1 MNKNIRQYALHSLTE
16 FINSDLK
23 EYSSKRNYDYGP
35 NNRKNTSNLSK
46 FITHGILTEK
56 EIIKHSLAKFKYEVV
71 EKFIQEI
78 LWRIYWKGWLEKR
91 SAVWSDYLKNLNKLK
106 KELNCDQNYTNAING
121 NTDISCFNDWIHE
134 LKKYGYLHNHTRM
147 WFASIWIFTL
157 KLPWELGAEIFMKY
171 LYDGDYAS
179 NTLSWRW
186 VAGLQTK
193 GKHYVAQSWNI
204 QKFTNNKYSN
214 IKLVENPLPMNENQ
228 IYKEAFLDFQN
239 IDVKQYDNFVIFENN
254 LSAENFDLFLDFKNI
269 FIVKNI
275 NHRKLDYDKKVMD
288 FKTKLIEDQ
297 LSRIENVKPVQII
310 DISELKKID
319 ISKSISL
326 YPNVGE
332 NLDYLIE
339 NNIQIKFIYRTIDLV
354 SYQFCNKGYFNFKRN
369 IPFILKKIVA

>member
-1 MNKNIRQYALHSLTE
+1 MNKLKTLTVSIIIPCYNEKFTIEKIIRK
-16 FINSDLK
+16 I
-23 EYSSKRNYDYGP
+23 YS
-35 NNRKNTSNLSK
+35 
-46 FITHGILTEK
+46 
-56 EIIKHSLAKFKYEVV
+56 IKHKFNYEVI

-91 SAVWSDYLKNLNKLK
+91 STVWSDYLKNLNKLK
-106 KELNCDQNYTNAING
+106 KELNGNQNYTNAING

-134 LKKYGYLHNHTRM
+134 LKKYGYLHNHTR
-147 WFASIWIFTL
+147 WIFTL

-214 IKLVENPLPMNENQ
+214 IKLVENPLPMNENL

-239 IDVKQYDNFVIFENN
+239 IDVKQYENFVIFENN

-269 FIVKNI
+269 LIVKNI
-275 NHRKLDYDKKVMD
+275 NHRKLDYDEKVMD

-297 LSRIENVKPVQII
+297 
-310 DISELKKID
+310 
-319 ISKSISL
+319 
-326 YPNVGE
+326 
-332 NLDYLIE
+332 
-339 NNIQIKFIYRTIDLV
+339 
-354 SYQFCNKGYFNFKRN
+354 
-369 IPFILKKIVA
+369 

>member
-1 MNKNIRQYALHSLTE
+1 MNIQPDYDQVEILLDKLINFKINDYDKLRNYVYYEKNRFKNISGLSAFISRGFLREKILLKRVISSGNKN
-16 FINSDLK
+16 
-23 EYSSKRNYDYGP
+23 
-35 NNRKNTSNLSK
+35 
-46 FITHGILTEK
+46 
-56 EIIKHSLAKFKYEVV
+56 

-78 LWRIYWKGWLEKR
+78 FWRVYWKGWLELR
-91 SAVWSDYLKNLNKLK
+91 PQVWSDFVVDLQSIEESDDYK
-106 KELNCDQNYTNAING
+106 KAIDG
-121 NTDISCFNDWIHE
+121 RTKIKCFNDWVVE
-134 LKKYGYLHNHTRM
+134 LKKNNYLHNHTRM

-297 LSRIENVKPVQII
+297 LSRIENVKPVKII

-369 IPFILKKIVA
+369 IPFILKKINA

>member
-1 MNKNIRQYALHSLTE
+1 
-16 FINSDLK
+16 
-23 EYSSKRNYDYGP
+23 
-35 NNRKNTSNLSK
+35 
-46 FITHGILTEK
+46 
-56 EIIKHSLAKFKYEVV
+56 
-71 EKFIQEI
+71 
-78 LWRIYWKGWLEKR
+78 
-91 SAVWSDYLKNLNKLK
+91 
-106 KELNCDQNYTNAING
+106 
-121 NTDISCFNDWIHE
+121 
-134 LKKYGYLHNHTRM
+134 
-147 WFASIWIFTL
+147 
-157 KLPWELGAEIFMKY
+157 MKY

-239 IDVKQYDNFVIFENN
+239 IDVKQYENLVIFENN
-254 LSAENFDLFLDFKNI
+254 LSTENFDLFLDFKNI

-310 DISELKKID
+310 DISELKKLIHLSQFHC
-319 ISKSISL
+319 IQMLEKIWIILLKITFKLNL
-326 YPNVGE
+326 Y
-332 NLDYLIE
+332 IE
-339 NNIQIKFIYRTIDLV
+339 R
-354 SYQFCNKGYFNFKRN
+354 
-369 IPFILKKIVA
+369 